1 MARRR
6 KIYAPSEAGITAA
19 VLQHW
24 LTLGLPNTLV
34 AAIPNAFAHGQPG
47 LTKGLAD
54 LLVIT
59 PRIRVGFIELKRDEN
74 SSISDEQRAFA
85 FLCHCLRIPYERT
98 IGRDEPIAVLE
109 DWGAVRRTQ
118 PQPNR
123 AAGGYARA
131 ASLTPEERSAIAST
145 AAQAR
150 WSRAAP

>member
-6 KIYAPSEAGITAA
+6 KIYAPSETAIQAA
-19 VLQHW
+19 VLEHW
-24 LTLGLPNTLV
+24 LTLALPNTLV

-54 LLVIT
+54 LLVMT
-59 PRIRVGFIELKRDEN
+59 PRIRVGFIELKRDAR
-74 SSISDEQRAFA
+74 SVISDEQRAFA

-109 DWGAVRRTQ
+109 DWGAVKRS
-118 PQPNR
+118 QPNR

-131 ASLTPEERSAIAST
+131 ATLTPEERSAIASI